1 MCNANENKT
10 NFLRFSSVTSIV
22 SIVSVINSTCH
33 YTSYL
38 NTIVSEGHYTTFKTE
53 ANYMLKQFRN
63 SQTNNTILHRFESL
77 RYRSAVPYR

>member
-1 MCNANENKT
+1 
-10 NFLRFSSVTSIV
+10 
-22 SIVSVINSTCH
+22 
-33 YTSYL
+33 L